1 MQYLLVLVITCMML
15 GGGRTEAAEPLPV
28 PTGQVVLT
36 ISGNIEQANAPGQAR
51 FDMAML
57 EAIGTDSITTRSEWA
72 DHAQHFE
79 GVLLR
84 AVLERVGAKGTAIN
98 ASALNDYKILIP
110 FDDLQYDPLIAMRV
124 DGEAL
129 KIRDKGPL
137 WIVYPRDKHAVLRD
151 IRYDSRWVWQ
161 LYRLHVE

>member
-1 MQYLLVLVITCMML
+1 MQYLLVLLMTCILL
-15 GGGRTEAAEPLPV
+15 GGGSAEAAEPLPV
-28 PTGQVVLT
+28 PTGRVVLT
-36 ISGNIEQANAPGQAR
+36 VSGNIEQTNAPGQAR

-57 EAIGTDSITTRSEWA
+57 EALGTDSLTTRSEWS
-72 DHAQHFE
+72 DHAQHFQ

-84 AVLERVGAKGTAIN
+84 SVLERVGATGTAIN
-98 ASALNDYKILIP
+98 ASALNDYKIVIP
-110 FDDLQYDPLIAMRV
+110 FDDLQYDPLIATKV

-129 KIRDKGPL
+129 KVRDKGPL
-137 WIVYPRDKHAVLRD
+137 WIVYPRDSHAVLQD